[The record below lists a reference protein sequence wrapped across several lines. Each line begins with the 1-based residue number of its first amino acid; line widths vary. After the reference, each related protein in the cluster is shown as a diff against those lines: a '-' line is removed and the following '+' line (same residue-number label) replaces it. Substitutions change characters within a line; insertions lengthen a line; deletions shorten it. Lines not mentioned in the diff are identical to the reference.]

1 MLRQLLVLATLAAA
15 QVSSFGAEPVLHVF
29 LISDGDGHRSLLIPS
44 IHVPAFGIAQ
54 PSSSMVTAASRLV
67 IEHAGTGTS
76 ASDTEGGTR
85 LAPWAVAMTAA
96 QRRTYDDRA
105 RCAGRTPEEAEAAL
119 HRPSVQVANMY
130 AYASCAMAGRPSRD
144 VVLAVAALQRG
155 VPLVALE
162 DDVWVEQQRLKIPAR
177 VQEEAF
183 RWILDR
189 DVDAVLQ
196 PMVQAFNSGDFD
208 AVARLWAASYGSP
221 QNARIA
227 YVPMVI
233 ERNLQWMTV
242 LPQLLDE
249 GGSIIDVGAM
259 HIPGPQGLVALLRA
273 RGYQVEP
280 ITLPASL

>member
-1 MLRQLLVLATLAAA
+1 MTP
-15 QVSSFGAEPVLHVF
+15 AE
-29 LISDGDGHRSLLIPS
+29 
-44 IHVPAFGIAQ
+44 
-54 PSSSMVTAASRLV
+54 
-67 IEHAGTGTS
+67 
-76 ASDTEGGTR
+76 
-85 LAPWAVAMTAA
+85 
-96 QRRTYDDRA
+96 RRTYDNRA
-105 RCAGRTPEEAEAAL
+105 RCAGRTPAEAEAAL
-119 HRPSVQVANMY
+119 YRSSVQVANMY

-144 VVLAVAALQRG
+144 VVLAVAALERG

-162 DDVWVEQQRLKIPAR
+162 DDEWVEQQRLKIPAR

-196 PMVQAFNSGDFD
+196 PIVQAFNSGDFD
-208 AVARLWAASYGSP
+208 TVARLWAASYGSP

-227 YVPMVI
+227 YQPMVV

-242 LPQLLDE
+242 LPPLLDE

-259 HIPGPQGLVALLRA
+259 HIPGPQGLVAMLRE

-280 ITLPASL
+280 ISLPASL